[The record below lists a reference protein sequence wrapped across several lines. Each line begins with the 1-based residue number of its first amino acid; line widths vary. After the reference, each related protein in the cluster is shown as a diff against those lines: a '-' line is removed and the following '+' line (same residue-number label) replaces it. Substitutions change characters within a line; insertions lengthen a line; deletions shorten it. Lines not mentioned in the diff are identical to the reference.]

1 MRAGVDPGNTVPG
14 NKTAREQGFT
24 RLVSLLK
31 EMKTASIPINSSK
44 TVAKKS
50 STAKPAASC
59 HSTTGD
65 GCNNVSVAASLNTS
79 LQDQLDRITQNTRAL
94 VQPERLAVSE
104 QMISDLFSTGI
115 EDRILPV
122 GAQAPSFTLE
132 DARTGK
138 LVNSADLLA
147 LGPLVVNFFR
157 GRWCPYCVTELET
170 WRELHPQ
177 LRERGALLVAISP
190 QTTRQ
195 NNFALQQ
202 HALTFPLL
210 ADPGAVVAEQ
220 FGLAYS
226 VPPEYRRYYQSILI
240 NIPFNNAGLNYQ
252 TATEAKLAPSS
263 PRRLRHRAGRNH
275 PLQRGPRRLPSSP
288 RTGRHT
294 CRTLSR

>member
-1 MRAGVDPGNTVPG
+1 M
-14 NKTAREQGFT
+14 
-24 RLVSLLK
+24 
-31 EMKTASIPINSSK
+31 
-44 TVAKKS
+44 
-50 STAKPAASC
+50 
-59 HSTTGD
+59 
-65 GCNNVSVAASLNTS
+65 AASLNIS

-94 VQPERLAVSE
+94 VQPERLAISE
-104 QMISDLFSTGI
+104 QMVSDLFATGI

-138 LVNSADLLA
+138 PVNSADLLA
-147 LGPLVVNFFR
+147 LGPLVINFFR

-170 WRELHPQ
+170 WRELLPQ
-177 LRERGALLVAISP
+177 LRKRGAFFVAISP

-210 ADPGAVVAEQ
+210 ADPGAVIAEQ

-226 VPPEYRRYYQSILI
+226 VPAEYRRYYQSILI

-252 TATEAKLAPSS
+252 AATEASW
-263 PRRLRHRAGRNH
+263 
-275 PLQRGPRRLPSSP
+275 RLPLPGVLVISQDGTILFSEAHADFRVRP
-288 RTGRHT
+288 EPADI
-294 CRTLSR
+294 LAVL